1 MRDSKDLIK
10 SIKKAAGEAVE
21 ASKPVALC
29 FGKVTSAVPL
39 GILVDQKLPITA
51 KQVVMTRNVTDFE
64 TDTSSREKAGEKTG
78 IVIHNQLAVGDEVIL
93 LRVQGGQK
101 FVVLDKIG

>member
-10 SIKKAAGEAVE
+10 SIKKAADEAVE

-29 FGKVTSAVPL
+29 FGKVTSVAPL
-39 GILVDQKLPITA
+39 GILVDQKLPITS
-51 KQVVMTRNVTDFE
+51 KQIVMTRNVTDFK
-64 TDTSSREKAGEKTG
+64 TDTSSRERAGEKTG
-78 IVIHNQLAVGDEVIL
+78 VIIHNQLAVGDEVIL